1 MEEKEVL
8 SEDKVYDVLAFA
20 NNMYG
25 YLKNGV
31 WNPYTSNQ
39 NLVNLNNAPIKA
51 TYQALIDALSQ
62 SLTDANNLQ
71 GYSEF
76 MAVFDTIYKKTL
88 DYYKSMLSFDMHI
101 SCMNYSNTSEFKSQ
115 EYKDDLKRFHKFL
128 DNFKYKDEFLNKV
141 IPQVLE
147 TGIFYGWFRD
157 SEGTI
162 NDNPIDI
169 NENEI
174 SIKRR
179 SKYSL
184 QIMPQ
189 KQCLLTDQWEDG
201 WLYDFNMNYFLSPTV
216 DIRLFDPSFIKK
228 FKEVFQNP
236 EKTGMNYVPSA
247 QFQNRDG
254 TYALWTQ
261 TNPKE
266 GAVCIKYD
274 ASNGNIIPPFGNL
287 MKATFDNTQIHKLQL
302 DKDMASAWA
311 VLYGSIGVMDKEKN
325 GQHPNQTVF
334 SPDVM
339 GNFMNLVQNAL
350 QSIMKTVALPLEDT
364 HFGQFIDQTPTME
377 STAIETSAAQG
388 AYGSSLIYSTGKRNA
403 EEVKN
408 GIIADANLMKRLY
421 PQFANIL
428 NYYGNK
434 KTKKYKFKCVFD
446 GTNFPFEREYRRKA
460 LNELVTIGLVPN
472 TSYFASVY
480 GIAPQDFDRMLD
492 EAHYGDMQ
500 DKLTMLMNANTMGK
514 VGQGAPKKSS
524 NDLSEG
530 GNVAQDY

>member
-39 NLVNLNNAPIKA
+39 NLIRLNNAPVKA
-51 TYQALIDALSQ
+51 TYQDLVDALSQ
-62 SLTDANNLQ
+62 SLTDSTSLQ

-76 MAVFDTIYKKTL
+76 MSVFDNIYKRTIEL
-88 DYYKSMLSFDMHI
+88 YERILSFDLSMVCI
-101 SCMNYSNTSEFKSQ
+101 NAKPED
-115 EYKDDLKRFHKFL
+115 YKTKDYKEDQKRFYKFL
-128 DNFKYKDEFLNKV
+128 DNFDYKREFLNKV
-141 IPQVLE
+141 VPQVME
-147 TGIFYGWFRD
+147 TGIFYGFFRD

-162 NDNPIDI
+162 NDTPLSVDD
-169 NENEI
+169 EI
-174 SIKRR
+174 SIKKKN
-179 SKYSL
+179 KYSI

-189 KQCLLTDQWEDG
+189 NQCLLTGYWDG
-201 WLYDFNMNYFLSPTV
+201 GLLYDFNMNYFLSPTV
-216 DIRLFDPSFIKK
+216 DIRLFDPSFLRK
-228 FKEVFQNP
+228 FKEVFKNP
-236 EKTGMNYVPSA
+236 NEDPLNYTPSS
-247 QFQNRDG
+247 QLNSRNG
-254 TYALWTQ
+254 TYATWVQ
-261 TNPKE
+261 TSPAD
-266 GAVCIKYD
+266 GAICIKYD
-274 ASNGNIIPPFGNL
+274 ENNFNIIPPFGSL
-287 MKATFDNTQIHKLQL
+287 MKATFDNTQIHKLQV

-325 GQHPNQTVF
+325 GQHPNQTAF

-350 QSIMKTVALPLEDT
+350 QSVMKTVALPLEDT

-388 AYGSSLIYSTGKRNA
+388 AYASSLVYSTGKPTA
-403 EEVKN
+403 DQLKN
-408 GIIADANLMKRLY
+408 GLLMDYNSMKRLY

-428 NYYGNK
+428 NFYGNK
-434 KTKKYKFKCVFD
+434 KTKKFKFKCTFD
-446 GTNFPFEREYRRKA
+446 GSVLDFEREERAKR
-460 LNELVTIGLVPN
+460 LTQLTTIGLVPN
-472 TSYFASVY
+472 ISYVASVM
-480 GIAPQDFDRMLD
+480 GIVPQDFDRMLE

-500 DKLTMLMNANTMGK
+500 DKLTMLINANTMGK